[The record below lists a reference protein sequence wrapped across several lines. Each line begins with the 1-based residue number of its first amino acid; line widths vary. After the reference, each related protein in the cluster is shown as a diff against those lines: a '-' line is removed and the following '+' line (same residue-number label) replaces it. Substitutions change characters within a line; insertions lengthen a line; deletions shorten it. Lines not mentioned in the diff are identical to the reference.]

1 MKKDVKN
8 RWKYRLGKLMS
19 VMLAAT
25 TLGGSIDAKALA
37 GGSVDAGVL
46 AEHAAGE
53 TASSELS
60 SSSTGIPKRDSI
72 STGILSDSDISKLSD
87 LQTKTHETSEAESN
101 KALEAT
107 SEAESDKAEVTSEAE
122 SDKAAEPS
130 KSTETETET
139 ESSETPE
146 VTGTP
151 ETSQTPEINA
161 GTILEILNS
170 DALSALDPVVV
181 VQNTS
186 DNNDALLM
194 RILQLQ
200 SVSARVRTAD
210 GEETTIRLSV
220 DWNVGRLD
228 LPQIDVSVAGEYEEL
243 GTIVFPDGYACADH
257 ILRTLRLPVHVV
269 LPDSPVVLTKID
281 AWTAE
286 GEAYAIAT
294 GSDLSAFIS
303 TNLPGLWSCYDASH
317 TLYQADICWNADS
330 VNTTTP
336 GLYWLTGTLAAPAHT
351 AFSETLAVPVLR
363 VPVSV
368 QDPKHPDI
376 NFIFPARGKLCIP
389 IAGLPGDPAQIR
401 IRLCTRDGIW
411 QDITDS
417 GDCQISSDAIYLSNF
432 LFTPQETY
440 KLQVTYEGGK
450 TGILTFL
457 FDETLEHFQYSGG
470 DRDGGDSGTGKEDD
484 RIQPA
489 PELPETE
496 QTEPQLPETEQTESE
511 LPETFQTETNLTE
524 TKTPESSTQPSEP
537 FRPSAAEQTEANLKS
552 NQSSGQTEA
561 NSKSNQNSDR
571 TEHFTSDYDRISGT
585 RLLLT
590 LDTAGCAQFSKH
602 GISISVPEAAL
613 HALSIACEDFFRIT
627 ILQASDDTFSFFFEK
642 NETVIPTLPGVQIM
656 LPWSGDDKYGL
667 LLLDEQ
673 RCIIS
678 YGSCDPNSHIASFVT
693 DQTGTFQIVPD
704 DGTVSTLVRLID
716 DCRSSFLQQ
725 VSRYFFWLLSI

>member
-1 MKKDVKN
+1 MKKDIKN
-8 RWKYRLGKLMS
+8 RWKYRLGKLMC

-25 TLGGSIDAKALA
+25 TLGGSIDAKTLA
-37 GGSVDAGVL
+37 DF
-46 AEHAAGE
+46 
-53 TASSELS
+53 
-60 SSSTGIPKRDSI
+60 
-72 STGILSDSDISKLSD
+72 
-87 LQTKTHETSEAESN
+87 QTETHETSEAESN
-101 KALEAT
+101 KAAEAT
-107 SEAESDKAEVTSEAE
+107 SEAESDKAAEATSE
-122 SDKAAEPS
+122 SV
-130 KSTETETET
+130 KSAETETET
-139 ESSETPE
+139 ESSETSE
-146 VTGTP
+146 VTGTS
-151 ETSQTPEINA
+151 EASQTPEIKT
-161 GTILEILNS
+161 GTILEILDS
-170 DALSALDPVVV
+170 DALSALDPVII

-186 DNNDALLM
+186 ENNDALLM

-210 GEETTIRLSV
+210 GEETIIRLSV

-269 LPDSPVVLTKID
+269 LPDSPVVLTKVD

-317 TLYQADICWNADS
+317 TLYQANICWNTDS

-351 AFSETLAVPVLR
+351 VFSETLAVPVLR
-363 VPVSV
+363 VPISV

-389 IAGLPGDPAQIR
+389 IAGLPGNPAQIR
-401 IRLCTRDGIW
+401 IRLCTHDGIW

-417 GDCQISSDAIYLSNF
+417 GACQVSSDAIYLSNF

-470 DRDGGDSGTGKEDD
+470 DRDGGDSDTGKEDD

-496 QTEPQLPETEQTESE
+496 QTEPKLPETEQTEPKVPDTS
-511 LPETFQTETNLTE
+511 QTETNLTE
-524 TKTPESSTQPSEP
+524 TKTPGSSSRP
-537 FRPSAAEQTEANLKS
+537 FNPSAAEQTEANFKS
-552 NQSSGQTEA
+552 SQD
-561 NSKSNQNSDR
+561 SDR
-571 TEHFTSDYDRISGT
+571 TEYFTSDYDRISGT

-590 LDTAGCAQFSKH
+590 LETSGCAQFSKH
-602 GISISVPEAAL
+602 GISISIPEATL

-642 NETVIPTLPGVQIM
+642 NETVIPALPGVQIM

-667 LLLDEQ
+667 LLLDEK

>member
-8 RWKYRLGKLMS
+8 RWKYWLGKMMC
-19 VMLAAT
+19 VILAAFL
-25 TLGGSIDAKALA
+25 LGGSVNAGALA
-37 GGSVDAGVL
+37 DGSVDAE
-46 AEHAAGE
+46 A
-53 TASSELS
+53 
-60 SSSTGIPKRDSI
+60 
-72 STGILSDSDISKLSD
+72 
-87 LQTKTHETSEAESN
+87 TSEAESN
-101 KALEAT
+101 KAAEAT
-107 SEAESDKAEVTSEAE
+107 SEAESD
-122 SDKAAEPS
+122 

-146 VTGTP
+146 VTGTS
-151 ETSQTPEINA
+151 EASQTPEIKA
-161 GTILEILNS
+161 GTILEILDS
-170 DALSALDPVVV
+170 DALSALDPVVI

-186 DNNDALLM
+186 ENNDALLM

-243 GTIVFPDGYACADH
+243 GTIVFPDGYTCADH

-269 LPDSPVVLTKID
+269 LPDSPVVLTKVD

-286 GEAYAIAT
+286 GEAYAITT

-303 TNLPGLWSCYDASH
+303 TNLPGLWSCYDASD
-317 TLYQADICWNADS
+317 TLYQADICWNTDS

-351 AFSETLAVPVLR
+351 AFAETLAVPVLR

-376 NFIFPARGKLCIP
+376 NCIFPARGKLCLP

-401 IRLCTRDGIW
+401 IRLCTHDGIW

-417 GDCQISSDAIYLSNF
+417 GDCQISSDAIYLSNS

-489 PELPETE
+489 PELPETK
-496 QTEPQLPETEQTESE
+496 QTEPEQ
-511 LPETFQTETNLTE
+511 PDTFQTETTLTE
-524 TKTPESSTQPSEP
+524 TKAPESSSEP
-537 FRPSAAEQTEANLKS
+537 FRPSAAEQTEATPKS
-552 NQSSGQTEA
+552 NQTSGQTEA
-561 NSKSNQNSDR
+561 TPKSNQASGQ
-571 TEHFTSDYDRISGT
+571 TEHFTSDYDWISGT

-590 LDTAGCAQFSKH
+590 LETSGCAQFSKH

-673 RCIIS
+673 RCILS

-725 VSRYFFWLLSI
+725 LSRHFFWLLSI

>member
-8 RWKYRLGKLMS
+8 RWKYWLGKMMC
-19 VMLAAT
+19 VILAAFL
-25 TLGGSIDAKALA
+25 LGESVNAGALA
-37 GGSVDAGVL
+37 DGSVDAE
-46 AEHAAGE
+46 A
-53 TASSELS
+53 
-60 SSSTGIPKRDSI
+60 
-72 STGILSDSDISKLSD
+72 
-87 LQTKTHETSEAESN
+87 TSEAESN
-101 KALEAT
+101 KAAEAT
-107 SEAESDKAEVTSEAE
+107 SEAESDKTAE
-122 SDKAAEPS
+122 SG
-130 KSTETETET
+130 KSAETESET

-146 VTGTP
+146 VTGTS
-151 ETSQTPEINA
+151 EASQTPEIKA
-161 GTILEILNS
+161 GTILEILDS
-170 DALSALDPVVV
+170 DALSALDPVVI

-186 DNNDALLM
+186 ENNDALLM

-243 GTIVFPDGYACADH
+243 GTIVFPDGYTCADH
-257 ILRTLRLPVHVV
+257 VLRTLRLPVHVV
-269 LPDSPVVLTKID
+269 LPDSPVVLTKVD

-286 GEAYAIAT
+286 GEAYAITT

-317 TLYQADICWNADS
+317 TLYQADICWNTDS

-351 AFSETLAVPVLR
+351 AFAETLAVPVLR

-376 NFIFPARGKLCIP
+376 NCIFPARGKLCLP

-401 IRLCTRDGIW
+401 IRLCTHDGIW

-417 GDCQISSDAIYLSNF
+417 GDCQISSDAIYLSNS

-489 PELPETE
+489 PELPETK
-496 QTEPQLPETEQTESE
+496 QTEPEQ
-511 LPETFQTETNLTE
+511 PDTFQTETTLTE
-524 TKTPESSTQPSEP
+524 TKTPESSSEP
-537 FRPSAAEQTEANLKS
+537 FRPSTAWQTEANPNV
-552 NQSSGQTEA
+552 NQTSGQTEA
-561 NSKSNQNSDR
+561 NPKSNHASGQTEANTKINQTSGQ
-571 TEHFTSDYDRISGT
+571 TEHFTSDYDWISGT

-590 LDTAGCAQFSKH
+590 LETSGCAQFSKH

-656 LPWSGDDKYGL
+656 LPWSGDNKYGL

>member
-1 MKKDVKN
+1 MKKEIKN
-8 RWKYRLGKLMS
+8 RWKYRLGKLMG

-25 TLGGSIDAKALA
+25 TLGGSIGAKTLA
-37 GGSVDAGVL
+37 DFQT
-46 AEHAAGE
+46 E
-53 TASSELS
+53 TYETSEFKNE
-60 SSSTGIPKRDSI
+60 I
-72 STGILSDSDISKLSD
+72 
-87 LQTKTHETSEAESN
+87 TSEAESD
-101 KALEAT
+101 KAVEATSEAESDKDVEAT
-107 SEAESDKAEVTSEAE
+107 SEAESDKAAE
-122 SDKAAEPS
+122 SV
-130 KSTETETET
+130 KSAETETET
-139 ESSETPE
+139 ESSETSE
-146 VTGTP
+146 VTGTS
-151 ETSQTPEINA
+151 EASQTPEIKT
-161 GTILEILNS
+161 GTILEILDS
-170 DALSALDPVVV
+170 DALSALDPVVI

-186 DNNDALLM
+186 ENNDALLT

-200 SVSARVRTAD
+200 SVSARVLAAD

-228 LPQIDVSVAGEYEEL
+228 LPQIDVSVVGEYEEL
-243 GTIVFPDGYACADH
+243 GTIVFPDGYTCADH

-269 LPDSPVVLTKID
+269 RPDSPVVLTKVD

-303 TNLPGLWSCYDASH
+303 TNLPGLWSCYDASN
-317 TLYQADICWNADS
+317 TLYQADICWNTDS

-351 AFSETLAVPVLR
+351 VFSETLAVPVLR
-363 VPVSV
+363 VPISV

-376 NFIFPARGKLCIP
+376 NCIFPARGKLCIP
-389 IAGLPGDPAQIR
+389 ITGLPGNPAQIR
-401 IRLCTRDGIW
+401 IRLCTHDDIW

-417 GDCQISSDAIYLSNF
+417 GHCQISSDAIYLSNF

-450 TGILTFL
+450 TGILTFR

-496 QTEPQLPETEQTESE
+496 QTEPELPETEQTKPE
-511 LPETFQTETNLTE
+511 LPDTSQTETNLTE

-537 FRPSAAEQTEANLKS
+537 FDPSAAEQTEANFKS
-552 NQSSGQTEA
+552 S
-561 NSKSNQNSDR
+561 QNSDR

-590 LDTAGCAQFSKH
+590 LETSGCAQFSKH

-627 ILQASDDTFSFFFEK
+627 ILQASADTFSFFFEK
-642 NETVIPTLPGVQIM
+642 NETVIPALPGVQIM

-667 LLLDEQ
+667 LLLDEK

>member
-1 MKKDVKN
+1 MKKEIKN
-8 RWKYRLGKLMS
+8 RWKYRLGKLMG

-25 TLGGSIDAKALA
+25 TLGGSIGAKTLA
-37 GGSVDAGVL
+37 DFQT
-46 AEHAAGE
+46 E
-53 TASSELS
+53 TY
-60 SSSTGIPKRDSI
+60 
-72 STGILSDSDISKLSD
+72 
-87 LQTKTHETSEAESN
+87 ETSEFKNEI
-101 KALEAT
+101 
-107 SEAESDKAEVTSEAE
+107 TSEAE
-122 SDKAAEPS
+122 SDKAAES
-130 KSTETETET
+130 VKSAETETET
-139 ESSETPE
+139 ESSETSE
-146 VTGTP
+146 VTGTS
-151 ETSQTPEINA
+151 EASQTPEIKT
-161 GTILEILNS
+161 GTILEILDS
-170 DALSALDPVVV
+170 DALSALDPVVI

-186 DNNDALLM
+186 ENNDALLT

-200 SVSARVRTAD
+200 SVSARVLAAD

-228 LPQIDVSVAGEYEEL
+228 LPQIDVSVVGEYEEL
-243 GTIVFPDGYACADH
+243 GTIVFPDGYTCADH

-269 LPDSPVVLTKID
+269 RPDSPVVLTKVD

-294 GSDLSAFIS
+294 GSDLPAFIS
-303 TNLPGLWSCYDASH
+303 TNLPGLWSCYDASN
-317 TLYQADICWNADS
+317 TLYQADICWNTDS

-351 AFSETLAVPVLR
+351 VFSETLAVPVLR
-363 VPVSV
+363 VPISV

-376 NFIFPARGKLCIP
+376 NCIFPARGKLCIP
-389 IAGLPGDPAQIR
+389 ITGLPGNPAQIR
-401 IRLCTRDGIW
+401 IRLCTHDDIW

-417 GDCQISSDAIYLSNF
+417 GHCQISSDAIYLSNF

-450 TGILTFL
+450 TGILTFR

-496 QTEPQLPETEQTESE
+496 QTEPELSETEQTKPE
-511 LPETFQTETNLTE
+511 LPDTSQTETNLTE

-537 FRPSAAEQTEANLKS
+537 FDPSAAEQTEANFKS
-552 NQSSGQTEA
+552 S
-561 NSKSNQNSDR
+561 QNSDR

-590 LDTAGCAQFSKH
+590 LETSSCAQFSKH
-602 GISISVPEAAL
+602 GISISIPKAAL
-613 HALSIACEDFFRIT
+613 HAISIACEDFFRIT
-627 ILQASDDTFSFFFEK
+627 ILQASADTFSFFFEK

-667 LLLDEQ
+667 LLLDEK

-725 VSRYFFWLLSI
+725 VSRYFFWLLMSRIA

>member
-1 MKKDVKN
+1 MKKDIKN
-8 RWKYRLGKLMS
+8 RWKYRLGKLMC

-25 TLGGSIDAKALA
+25 TLGGSIDAKTLA
-37 GGSVDAGVL
+37 DF
-46 AEHAAGE
+46 
-53 TASSELS
+53 
-60 SSSTGIPKRDSI
+60 
-72 STGILSDSDISKLSD
+72 
-87 LQTKTHETSEAESN
+87 QTETHETSEAESDKVAEATSEAESN
-101 KALEAT
+101 KAAEAT
-107 SEAESDKAEVTSEAE
+107 SEAESDKAAEATSE
-122 SDKAAEPS
+122 SV
-130 KSTETETET
+130 KSAETETET
-139 ESSETPE
+139 ESSETSE
-146 VTGTP
+146 VTGTS
-151 ETSQTPEINA
+151 EASQTPEIKT
-161 GTILEILNS
+161 GTILEILDS
-170 DALSALDPVVV
+170 DALSALDPVII

-186 DNNDALLM
+186 ENNDALLM

-210 GEETTIRLSV
+210 GEETIIRLSV

-269 LPDSPVVLTKID
+269 LPDSPVVLTKVD

-317 TLYQADICWNADS
+317 TLYQANICWNTDS

-351 AFSETLAVPVLR
+351 VFSETLAVPVLR
-363 VPVSV
+363 VPISV

-389 IAGLPGDPAQIR
+389 IAGLPGNPAQIR
-401 IRLCTRDGIW
+401 IRLCTHDGIW

-417 GDCQISSDAIYLSNF
+417 GACQVSSDAIYLSNF

-470 DRDGGDSGTGKEDD
+470 DRDGGDSDTGKEDD

-496 QTEPQLPETEQTESE
+496 QTEPKLPETEQTEPKVPDTS
-511 LPETFQTETNLTE
+511 QTETNLTE
-524 TKTPESSTQPSEP
+524 TKTPGSSSRP
-537 FRPSAAEQTEANLKS
+537 FNPSAAEQTEANFKS
-552 NQSSGQTEA
+552 SQD
-561 NSKSNQNSDR
+561 SDR
-571 TEHFTSDYDRISGT
+571 TEYFTSDYDRISGT

-590 LDTAGCAQFSKH
+590 LETSGCAQFSKH
-602 GISISVPEAAL
+602 GIIISIPEATL

-642 NETVIPTLPGVQIM
+642 NETVIPALPGVQIM

-667 LLLDEQ
+667 LLLDEK

>member
-1 MKKDVKN
+1 MKKEIKN
-8 RWKYRLGKLMS
+8 RWKYRLGKLMG

-25 TLGGSIDAKALA
+25 TLGGSIDAKTLA
-37 GGSVDAGVL
+37 DFQT
-46 AEHAAGE
+46 E
-53 TASSELS
+53 TYETSEFKNE
-60 SSSTGIPKRDSI
+60 I
-72 STGILSDSDISKLSD
+72 
-87 LQTKTHETSEAESN
+87 TSEAESD
-101 KALEAT
+101 KAVEATSEAESDKDVEAT
-107 SEAESDKAEVTSEAE
+107 SEAESDKAAE
-122 SDKAAEPS
+122 SV
-130 KSTETETET
+130 KSAETETET
-139 ESSETPE
+139 ESSETSE
-146 VTGTP
+146 VTGTS
-151 ETSQTPEINA
+151 EASQTPEIKT
-161 GTILEILNS
+161 GTILEILDS
-170 DALSALDPVVV
+170 DALSALDPVVI

-186 DNNDALLM
+186 ENNDALLT

-200 SVSARVRTAD
+200 SVSARVLAAD

-228 LPQIDVSVAGEYEEL
+228 LPQIDVSVVGEYEEL
-243 GTIVFPDGYACADH
+243 GTIVFPDGYTCADH

-269 LPDSPVVLTKID
+269 RPDSPVVLTKVD
-281 AWTAE
+281 TWTAE

-303 TNLPGLWSCYDASH
+303 TNLPGLWSCYDASN
-317 TLYQADICWNADS
+317 TLYQADICWNTDS

-351 AFSETLAVPVLR
+351 VFSETLAVPVLR
-363 VPVSV
+363 VPISV

-376 NFIFPARGKLCIP
+376 NCIFPARGKLCIP
-389 IAGLPGDPAQIR
+389 ITGLPGNPAQIR
-401 IRLCTRDGIW
+401 IRLCTHDDIW

-417 GDCQISSDAIYLSNF
+417 GHCQISSDAIYLSNF

-450 TGILTFL
+450 TGILTFR

-470 DRDGGDSGTGKEDD
+470 DRDGGNSGTGKEDD

-496 QTEPQLPETEQTESE
+496 QTEPELPETEQTKPE
-511 LPETFQTETNLTE
+511 LPDTSQTETNLTE

-537 FRPSAAEQTEANLKS
+537 FDPSAAEQTEANFKS
-552 NQSSGQTEA
+552 S
-561 NSKSNQNSDR
+561 QNSDR

-590 LDTAGCAQFSKH
+590 LETSGCAQFSKH

-627 ILQASDDTFSFFFEK
+627 ILQASADTFSFFFEK
-642 NETVIPTLPGVQIM
+642 NETVIPALPGVQIM

-667 LLLDEQ
+667 LLLDEK

>member
-8 RWKYRLGKLMS
+8 RWKYRLGKMMC
-19 VMLAAT
+19 VILAAFL
-25 TLGGSIDAKALA
+25 LGGSVNAGALA
-37 GGSVDAGVL
+37 DGSVDAE
-46 AEHAAGE
+46 A
-53 TASSELS
+53 
-60 SSSTGIPKRDSI
+60 
-72 STGILSDSDISKLSD
+72 
-87 LQTKTHETSEAESN
+87 TSEAESN
-101 KALEAT
+101 KAAEAT
-107 SEAESDKAEVTSEAE
+107 SEAESDKTAE
-122 SDKAAEPS
+122 SG
-130 KSTETETET
+130 KSAETESET

-146 VTGTP
+146 VTGTS
-151 ETSQTPEINA
+151 EASQTPEIKA

-170 DALSALDPVVV
+170 DALSALDPVVI

-186 DNNDALLM
+186 ENNDALLM

-210 GEETTIRLSV
+210 SEETTIRLSV

-243 GTIVFPDGYACADH
+243 GTIVFPDGYTCADH
-257 ILRTLRLPVHVV
+257 VLRTLRLPVHVV
-269 LPDSPVVLTKID
+269 LPDSPVVLTKVD

-286 GEAYAIAT
+286 GEAYAITT

-303 TNLPGLWSCYDASH
+303 TNLPGLWSCYDASD
-317 TLYQADICWNADS
+317 TLYQADICWNTDS

-351 AFSETLAVPVLR
+351 AFAETLAVPVLR

-376 NFIFPARGKLCIP
+376 NCIFPARGKLCLP

-401 IRLCTRDGIW
+401 IRLCTHDGIW

-417 GDCQISSDAIYLSNF
+417 GDCQISSDAIYLSNS

-489 PELPETE
+489 PELPETK
-496 QTEPQLPETEQTESE
+496 QTEPEQ
-511 LPETFQTETNLTE
+511 PDTFQTETTLTE
-524 TKTPESSTQPSEP
+524 TKTPESSSEP
-537 FRPSAAEQTEANLKS
+537 FRPSTAWQTEANPNV
-552 NQSSGQTEA
+552 NQTSGQTEA
-561 NSKSNQNSDR
+561 NTKSNQASGQ
-571 TEHFTSDYDRISGT
+571 TEHFTSDYDWISGT

-590 LDTAGCAQFSKH
+590 LETSGCAQFSKH

>member
-1 MKKDVKN
+1 MKKDIKN
-8 RWKYRLGKLMS
+8 RWKYRLGKLMC

-25 TLGGSIDAKALA
+25 TLGGSIDAKTLA
-37 GGSVDAGVL
+37 DF
-46 AEHAAGE
+46 
-53 TASSELS
+53 
-60 SSSTGIPKRDSI
+60 
-72 STGILSDSDISKLSD
+72 
-87 LQTKTHETSEAESN
+87 QTETHETSEAESD
-101 KALEAT
+101 KVAEAT
-107 SEAESDKAEVTSEAE
+107 SEAESNKAAEATSEAE
-122 SDKAAEPS
+122 LDKAAEATS
-130 KSTETETET
+130 ESVKSAETETET
-139 ESSETPE
+139 ESSETSE
-146 VTGTP
+146 VTGTSKA
-151 ETSQTPEINA
+151 SQTPEIKT
-161 GTILEILNS
+161 GTILEILDS
-170 DALSALDPVVV
+170 DALSALDPVII

-186 DNNDALLM
+186 ENNDALLM

-210 GEETTIRLSV
+210 GEETIIRLSV

-269 LPDSPVVLTKID
+269 LPDSPVVLTKVD

-317 TLYQADICWNADS
+317 TLYQANICWNTDS

-351 AFSETLAVPVLR
+351 VFSETLAVPVLR
-363 VPVSV
+363 VPISV

-389 IAGLPGDPAQIR
+389 IAGLPGNPAQIR
-401 IRLCTRDGIW
+401 IRLCTHDGIW

-417 GDCQISSDAIYLSNF
+417 GACQVSSDAIYLSNF

-470 DRDGGDSGTGKEDD
+470 DRDGGDSDTGKEDD

-496 QTEPQLPETEQTESE
+496 QTEPKLPETEQTEPKVPDTS
-511 LPETFQTETNLTE
+511 QAETNLTE
-524 TKTPESSTQPSEP
+524 TKTPGSSSRP
-537 FRPSAAEQTEANLKS
+537 FNPSAAEQTEANFKS
-552 NQSSGQTEA
+552 S
-561 NSKSNQNSDR
+561 QNSDR
-571 TEHFTSDYDRISGT
+571 TEYFTSDYDRISGT

-590 LDTAGCAQFSKH
+590 LETSGCAQFSKH
-602 GISISVPEAAL
+602 GISISIPEATL

-642 NETVIPTLPGVQIM
+642 NETVIPALPGVQIM

-667 LLLDEQ
+667 LLLDEK

>member
-1 MKKDVKN
+1 MKKDIKN
-8 RWKYRLGKLMS
+8 RWKYRLGKLMG

-25 TLGGSIDAKALA
+25 TLGGSIDAKTLA
-37 GGSVDAGVL
+37 DF
-46 AEHAAGE
+46 
-53 TASSELS
+53 
-60 SSSTGIPKRDSI
+60 
-72 STGILSDSDISKLSD
+72 
-87 LQTKTHETSEAESN
+87 QTETHEASESKNEI
-101 KALEAT
+101 T
-107 SEAESDKAEVTSEAE
+107 SEAESDKAVEAASETESDKAEAASEAE
-122 SDKAAEPS
+122 SDKAAES
-130 KSTETETET
+130 VKSAETATETK
-139 ESSETPE
+139 SSEASE
-146 VTGTP
+146 VTGTS
-151 ETSQTPEINA
+151 EASQTPEIKT
-161 GTILEILNS
+161 GTILEILDS
-170 DALSALDPVVV
+170 DALSALDPVVI

-186 DNNDALLM
+186 ENNDALLT

-200 SVSARVRTAD
+200 SVSARVLAAD

-228 LPQIDVSVAGEYEEL
+228 LPQIDVSVVGEYEEL
-243 GTIVFPDGYACADH
+243 GTIVFPDGYTCADH

-269 LPDSPVVLTKID
+269 LPDNPVVLTKVD

-303 TNLPGLWSCYDASH
+303 TNLPGLWSCYDASN
-317 TLYQADICWNADS
+317 TLYQADICWNTDS

-351 AFSETLAVPVLR
+351 VFSETLAVPVLR
-363 VPVSV
+363 VPISV

-376 NFIFPARGKLCIP
+376 NCIFPARGKLCIP
-389 IAGLPGDPAQIR
+389 ITGLPGNPAQIR
-401 IRLCTRDGIW
+401 IRLCTHDDIW

-417 GDCQISSDAIYLSNF
+417 GHCQISSDAIYLSNF

-450 TGILTFL
+450 TGILTFR

-496 QTEPQLPETEQTESE
+496 QTEPELPETEQTKPE
-511 LPETFQTETNLTE
+511 LPDTSQTETNLTE

-537 FRPSAAEQTEANLKS
+537 FDPSAAEQTEANFKS
-552 NQSSGQTEA
+552 S
-561 NSKSNQNSDR
+561 QNSDR

-590 LDTAGCAQFSKH
+590 LETSGCAQFSKH

-627 ILQASDDTFSFFFEK
+627 ILQASADTFSFFFEK
-642 NETVIPTLPGVQIM
+642 NETVIPALPGVQIM

-667 LLLDEQ
+667 LLLDEK

-716 DCRSSFLQQ
+716 DCRSSFLQ
-725 VSRYFFWLLSI
+725 

>member
-1 MKKDVKN
+1 MKKEIKN
-8 RWKYRLGKLMS
+8 RWKYRLGKLMG

-25 TLGGSIDAKALA
+25 TLGGSIGAKTLA
-37 GGSVDAGVL
+37 DFQT
-46 AEHAAGE
+46 E
-53 TASSELS
+53 TY
-60 SSSTGIPKRDSI
+60 
-72 STGILSDSDISKLSD
+72 
-87 LQTKTHETSEAESN
+87 ETSEFKNEI
-101 KALEAT
+101 
-107 SEAESDKAEVTSEAE
+107 TSEAE
-122 SDKAAEPS
+122 SDKAAES
-130 KSTETETET
+130 VKSAETETET
-139 ESSETPE
+139 ESSETSE
-146 VTGTP
+146 VTGTS
-151 ETSQTPEINA
+151 EASQTPEIKT
-161 GTILEILNS
+161 GTILEILDS
-170 DALSALDPVVV
+170 DALSALDPVVI

-186 DNNDALLM
+186 ENNDALLT

-200 SVSARVRTAD
+200 SVSARVLAAD

-228 LPQIDVSVAGEYEEL
+228 LPQIDVSVVGEYEEL
-243 GTIVFPDGYACADH
+243 GTIVFPDGYTCADH

-269 LPDSPVVLTKID
+269 RPDSPVVLTKVD

-294 GSDLSAFIS
+294 GSDLPAFIS
-303 TNLPGLWSCYDASH
+303 TNLPGLWSCYDASN
-317 TLYQADICWNADS
+317 TLYQADICWNTDS

-351 AFSETLAVPVLR
+351 VFSETLAVPVLR
-363 VPVSV
+363 VPISV

-376 NFIFPARGKLCIP
+376 NCIFPARGKLCIP
-389 IAGLPGDPAQIR
+389 ITGLPGNPAQIR
-401 IRLCTRDGIW
+401 IRLCTHDDIW

-417 GDCQISSDAIYLSNF
+417 GHCQISSDAIYLSNF

-450 TGILTFL
+450 TGILTFR

-470 DRDGGDSGTGKEDD
+470 DRDGGDSGTGKADD

-496 QTEPQLPETEQTESE
+496 QTEPELSETEQTKPE
-511 LPETFQTETNLTE
+511 LPDTSQTETNLTE

-537 FRPSAAEQTEANLKS
+537 FDPSAAEQTEANFKS
-552 NQSSGQTEA
+552 S
-561 NSKSNQNSDR
+561 QNSDR

-590 LDTAGCAQFSKH
+590 LETSGCAQFSKH
-602 GISISVPEAAL
+602 GISISIPKAAL
-613 HALSIACEDFFRIT
+613 HAISIACEDFFRIT
-627 ILQASDDTFSFFFEK
+627 ILQASADTFSFFFEK

-656 LPWSGDDKYGL
+656 LPWSGDAKYGL
-667 LLLDEQ
+667 LLLDEK

-725 VSRYFFWLLSI
+725 VSRYFFWLLMSRVA

>member
-1 MKKDVKN
+1 MKKDIKN
-8 RWKYRLGKLMS
+8 RWKYRLGKLMC

-25 TLGGSIDAKALA
+25 TLGGSIDAKTLA
-37 GGSVDAGVL
+37 DF
-46 AEHAAGE
+46 
-53 TASSELS
+53 
-60 SSSTGIPKRDSI
+60 
-72 STGILSDSDISKLSD
+72 
-87 LQTKTHETSEAESN
+87 QTETHETSEAELD
-101 KALEAT
+101 KAAEAT
-107 SEAESDKAEVTSEAE
+107 SESV
-122 SDKAAEPS
+122 
-130 KSTETETET
+130 KSAETETET
-139 ESSETPE
+139 ESSETSE
-146 VTGTP
+146 VTGTS
-151 ETSQTPEINA
+151 EASQTPEIKT
-161 GTILEILNS
+161 GTILEILDS
-170 DALSALDPVVV
+170 DALSALDPVII

-186 DNNDALLM
+186 ENNDALLM

-210 GEETTIRLSV
+210 GEETIIRLSV
-220 DWNVGRLD
+220 DWNDGRLD

-269 LPDSPVVLTKID
+269 LPDSPVVLTKVD

-317 TLYQADICWNADS
+317 TLYQANICWNTDS

-351 AFSETLAVPVLR
+351 VFSETLAVPVLR
-363 VPVSV
+363 VPISV

-389 IAGLPGDPAQIR
+389 IAGLPGNPAQIR
-401 IRLCTRDGIW
+401 IRLCTHDGIW

-417 GDCQISSDAIYLSNF
+417 GACQVSSDAIYLSNF

-470 DRDGGDSGTGKEDD
+470 DRDGGDSDTGKEDD

-496 QTEPQLPETEQTESE
+496 QTEPKLPETEQTEPKVPDTS
-511 LPETFQTETNLTE
+511 QTETNLTE
-524 TKTPESSTQPSEP
+524 TKTPGSSSRP
-537 FRPSAAEQTEANLKS
+537 FNPSAAEQTEANFKS
-552 NQSSGQTEA
+552 SQD
-561 NSKSNQNSDR
+561 SDR
-571 TEHFTSDYDRISGT
+571 TEYFTSDYDRISGT

-590 LDTAGCAQFSKH
+590 LETSGCAQFSKH
-602 GISISVPEAAL
+602 GISISIPEATL

-642 NETVIPTLPGVQIM
+642 NETVIPALPGVQIM

-667 LLLDEQ
+667 LLLDEK

>member
-19 VMLAAT
+19 VILAAFL
-25 TLGGSIDAKALA
+25 LGGSVNAGALA
-37 GGSVDAGVL
+37 DGSVDAE
-46 AEHAAGE
+46 A
-53 TASSELS
+53 
-60 SSSTGIPKRDSI
+60 
-72 STGILSDSDISKLSD
+72 
-87 LQTKTHETSEAESN
+87 TSEAESN
-101 KALEAT
+101 KAAEAT
-107 SEAESDKAEVTSEAE
+107 SEAESDKTAE
-122 SDKAAEPS
+122 SG
-130 KSTETETET
+130 KSAETESET

-146 VTGTP
+146 VTGTS
-151 ETSQTPEINA
+151 EASQTPEIKA
-161 GTILEILNS
+161 GTILEILDS
-170 DALSALDPVVV
+170 DALSALDPVVI

-186 DNNDALLM
+186 ENNDALLM

-243 GTIVFPDGYACADH
+243 GTIVFPDGYTCADH
-257 ILRTLRLPVHVV
+257 VLRTLRLPVHVV
-269 LPDSPVVLTKID
+269 LPDSPVVLTKVD

-303 TNLPGLWSCYDASH
+303 TNLPKLWNCYDASD
-317 TLYQADICWNADS
+317 TLYQADICWNTDS

-351 AFSETLAVPVLR
+351 AFAETLAVPVLR

-368 QDPKHPDI
+368 QDPNNPDI
-376 NFIFPARGKLCIP
+376 NCIFPARGKLCIP

-401 IRLCTRDGIW
+401 IRLCTHDGIW

-417 GDCQISSDAIYLSNF
+417 GDCQISSDAIYLSNS

-489 PELPETE
+489 PELPETK
-496 QTEPQLPETEQTESE
+496 QTEPEQ
-511 LPETFQTETNLTE
+511 PDTFQTETTLTE
-524 TKTPESSTQPSEP
+524 TKTPESSSEP
-537 FRPSAAEQTEANLKS
+537 FRPSTAWQTEANPNV
-552 NQSSGQTEA
+552 NQTSGQTEA
-561 NSKSNQNSDR
+561 NTKSNQASGQ
-571 TEHFTSDYDRISGT
+571 TEHFTSDYDWISGT

-590 LDTAGCAQFSKH
+590 LETSGCAQFSKH

-627 ILQASDDTFSFFFEK
+627 ILQASDDTFSFFFKK

>member
-1 MKKDVKN
+1 MKKDIKN
-8 RWKYRLGKLMS
+8 RWKYRLGKLMG

-25 TLGGSIDAKALA
+25 TLGGSIDAKTLA
-37 GGSVDAGVL
+37 DF
-46 AEHAAGE
+46 
-53 TASSELS
+53 
-60 SSSTGIPKRDSI
+60 
-72 STGILSDSDISKLSD
+72 
-87 LQTKTHETSEAESN
+87 QTETHEASESKNEI
-101 KALEAT
+101 T
-107 SEAESDKAEVTSEAE
+107 SEAESDKAVEAASETESDKAEAASEAE
-122 SDKAAEPS
+122 SDKAAES
-130 KSTETETET
+130 VKSAETETET
-139 ESSETPE
+139 ESSEASE
-146 VTGTP
+146 VTGTS
-151 ETSQTPEINA
+151 EASQTPEIKT
-161 GTILEILNS
+161 GTILEILDS
-170 DALSALDPVVV
+170 DALSALDPVVI

-186 DNNDALLM
+186 ENNDALLT

-200 SVSARVRTAD
+200 SVSARVLAAD
-210 GEETTIRLSV
+210 GEETTIQLSV

-228 LPQIDVSVAGEYEEL
+228 LPQIDVSVVGEYEEL
-243 GTIVFPDGYACADH
+243 GTIVFPDGYTCADH

-269 LPDSPVVLTKID
+269 RPDSPVVLTKVD

-303 TNLPGLWSCYDASH
+303 TNLPGLWSCYDASN
-317 TLYQADICWNADS
+317 TLYQADICWNTDS

-351 AFSETLAVPVLR
+351 VFSETLAVPVLR
-363 VPVSV
+363 VPISV

-376 NFIFPARGKLCIP
+376 NCIFPARGKLCIP
-389 IAGLPGDPAQIR
+389 ITGLPGNPAQIR
-401 IRLCTRDGIW
+401 IRLCTHDDIW

-417 GDCQISSDAIYLSNF
+417 GHCQISSDAIYLSNF

-450 TGILTFL
+450 TGILTFR

-496 QTEPQLPETEQTESE
+496 QTEPELPETEQTKPE
-511 LPETFQTETNLTE
+511 LPDTSQTETNLTE

-537 FRPSAAEQTEANLKS
+537 FDPSAAEQTEANFKS
-552 NQSSGQTEA
+552 S
-561 NSKSNQNSDR
+561 QNSDR

-590 LDTAGCAQFSKH
+590 LETSGCAQFSKH
-602 GISISVPEAAL
+602 GISISIPKAAL

-627 ILQASDDTFSFFFEK
+627 ILQASDNTFSFFFEK
-642 NETVIPTLPGVQIM
+642 NETVIPALPGVQIM

-667 LLLDEQ
+667 LLLDEK

>member
-1 MKKDVKN
+1 MKKDIKN
-8 RWKYRLGKLMS
+8 RWKYRLGKLMC

-25 TLGGSIDAKALA
+25 TLGGSIDAKTLA
-37 GGSVDAGVL
+37 DF
-46 AEHAAGE
+46 
-53 TASSELS
+53 
-60 SSSTGIPKRDSI
+60 
-72 STGILSDSDISKLSD
+72 
-87 LQTKTHETSEAESN
+87 QTETHETSEAESDKVAEATSEAESN
-101 KALEAT
+101 KAAEAT
-107 SEAESDKAEVTSEAE
+107 SEAESDKAAEATSE
-122 SDKAAEPS
+122 SV
-130 KSTETETET
+130 KSAETETET
-139 ESSETPE
+139 ESSETSE
-146 VTGTP
+146 VTGTS
-151 ETSQTPEINA
+151 EASQTPEIKT
-161 GTILEILNS
+161 GTILEILDS
-170 DALSALDPVVV
+170 DALSALDPVII

-186 DNNDALLM
+186 ENNDALLM

-210 GEETTIRLSV
+210 GEETIIRLSV

-269 LPDSPVVLTKID
+269 LPDSPVVLTKVD

-317 TLYQADICWNADS
+317 TLYQANICWNTDS

-351 AFSETLAVPVLR
+351 VFSETLAVPVLR
-363 VPVSV
+363 VPISV

-389 IAGLPGDPAQIR
+389 IAGLPGNPAQIR
-401 IRLCTRDGIW
+401 IRLCTHDGIW

-417 GDCQISSDAIYLSNF
+417 GACQVSSDAIYLSNF

-470 DRDGGDSGTGKEDD
+470 DRDGGDSDTGKEDD

-496 QTEPQLPETEQTESE
+496 QTEPKLPETEQTEPKVPDTS
-511 LPETFQTETNLTE
+511 QTETNLTE
-524 TKTPESSTQPSEP
+524 TKTPGSSSRP
-537 FRPSAAEQTEANLKS
+537 FNPPAAEQTEANFKS
-552 NQSSGQTEA
+552 SQD
-561 NSKSNQNSDR
+561 SDR
-571 TEHFTSDYDRISGT
+571 TEYFTSDYDRISGT

-590 LDTAGCAQFSKH
+590 LETSGCAQFSKH
-602 GISISVPEAAL
+602 GISISIPEATL

-642 NETVIPTLPGVQIM
+642 NETVIPALPGVQIM

-667 LLLDEQ
+667 LLLDEK

-716 DCRSSFLQQ
+716 DCHSSFLQQ

>member
-1 MKKDVKN
+1 MKKDIKN
-8 RWKYRLGKLMS
+8 RWKYRLGKLMG

-25 TLGGSIDAKALA
+25 TLGGSIDAKTLA
-37 GGSVDAGVL
+37 DFQT
-46 AEHAAGE
+46 E
-53 TASSELS
+53 TYE
-60 SSSTGIPKRDSI
+60 
-72 STGILSDSDISKLSD
+72 
-87 LQTKTHETSEAESN
+87 
-101 KALEAT
+101 
-107 SEAESDKAEVTSEAE
+107 TSEAE
-122 SDKAAEPS
+122 SDKAAES
-130 KSTETETET
+130 FKSAETETET
-139 ESSETPE
+139 ESSETSE
-146 VTGTP
+146 VTGTS
-151 ETSQTPEINA
+151 EASQTPEIKT
-161 GTILEILNS
+161 GTILEILDS
-170 DALSALDPVVV
+170 DALSALDPVVI

-186 DNNDALLM
+186 ENNDALLT

-200 SVSARVRTAD
+200 SVSARVLAAD

-228 LPQIDVSVAGEYEEL
+228 LPQIDVSVVGEYEEL
-243 GTIVFPDGYACADH
+243 GTIIFPDGYTCADH

-269 LPDSPVVLTKID
+269 RPDSPVVLTKVD

-303 TNLPGLWSCYDASH
+303 TNLPGLWSCYDASN
-317 TLYQADICWNADS
+317 TLYQADICWNTDS

-351 AFSETLAVPVLR
+351 VFSETLAVPVLR
-363 VPVSV
+363 VPISV

-376 NFIFPARGKLCIP
+376 NCIFPARGKLCIP
-389 IAGLPGDPAQIR
+389 ITGLPGNPAQIR
-401 IRLCTRDGIW
+401 IRLCTHDDIW

-417 GDCQISSDAIYLSNF
+417 GHCQISSDAIYLSNF

-450 TGILTFL
+450 TGILTFR

-496 QTEPQLPETEQTESE
+496 QTEPELPETEQTKPE
-511 LPETFQTETNLTE
+511 LPDTSQTETNLTE

-537 FRPSAAEQTEANLKS
+537 FDPSAAEQTEANFKS
-552 NQSSGQTEA
+552 S
-561 NSKSNQNSDR
+561 QNSDR

-590 LDTAGCAQFSKH
+590 LETSGCAQFSKH
-602 GISISVPEAAL
+602 GISISIPKAAL

-642 NETVIPTLPGVQIM
+642 NETVIPALPGVQIM

-667 LLLDEQ
+667 LLLDEK

-678 YGSCDPNSHIASFVT
+678 FGSCDPNSHIASFVT

>member
-8 RWKYRLGKLMS
+8 RWKYWLGKMMC
-19 VMLAAT
+19 VILAAFL
-25 TLGGSIDAKALA
+25 LGESVNAGALA
-37 GGSVDAGVL
+37 DGSVDAE
-46 AEHAAGE
+46 A
-53 TASSELS
+53 
-60 SSSTGIPKRDSI
+60 
-72 STGILSDSDISKLSD
+72 
-87 LQTKTHETSEAESN
+87 TSEAESN
-101 KALEAT
+101 KAAEAT
-107 SEAESDKAEVTSEAE
+107 SEAESDKS
-122 SDKAAEPS
+122 
-130 KSTETETET
+130 TET

-146 VTGTP
+146 VTGTS
-151 ETSQTPEINA
+151 EASQTPEIKA
-161 GTILEILNS
+161 GTILEILDS
-170 DALSALDPVVV
+170 DALSALDPVVI

-186 DNNDALLM
+186 ENNDALLM

-243 GTIVFPDGYACADH
+243 GTIVFPDGYTCADH

-269 LPDSPVVLTKID
+269 LPDSPVVLTKVD

-286 GEAYAIAT
+286 GEAYAITT

-303 TNLPGLWSCYDASH
+303 TNLPKLWNCYDASD
-317 TLYQADICWNADS
+317 TLYQADICWNTDS

-336 GLYWLTGTLAAPAHT
+336 SLYWLTGTLAAPAHT
-351 AFSETLAVPVLR
+351 AFAETLAVPVLR

-376 NFIFPARGKLCIP
+376 NCIFPARGKLCLP

-401 IRLCTRDGIW
+401 IRLCTHDGIW

-417 GDCQISSDAIYLSNF
+417 GDCQISSDAIYLSNS

-489 PELPETE
+489 PELPETK
-496 QTEPQLPETEQTESE
+496 QTEPEQ
-511 LPETFQTETNLTE
+511 PDTFQTETTLTE
-524 TKTPESSTQPSEP
+524 TKTPESSSEP
-537 FRPSAAEQTEANLKS
+537 FRPSTAWQTEANPNV
-552 NQSSGQTEA
+552 NQTSGQTEA
-561 NSKSNQNSDR
+561 NTKSNQASGQ
-571 TEHFTSDYDRISGT
+571 TEHFTSDYDWISGT

-590 LDTAGCAQFSKH
+590 LETSGCAQFSKH

-627 ILQASDDTFSFFFEK
+627 ILQASDDTFSFFFKK

-673 RCIIS
+673 RCILS

-725 VSRYFFWLLSI
+725 LSRHFFWLLSI

>member
-1 MKKDVKN
+1 MKKDIKN
-8 RWKYRLGKLMS
+8 RWKYRLGKLMC

-25 TLGGSIDAKALA
+25 TLGGSIDAKTLA
-37 GGSVDAGVL
+37 DF
-46 AEHAAGE
+46 
-53 TASSELS
+53 
-60 SSSTGIPKRDSI
+60 
-72 STGILSDSDISKLSD
+72 
-87 LQTKTHETSEAESN
+87 QTETHETSEAESDKVAEATSEAESN
-101 KALEAT
+101 KAAEAT
-107 SEAESDKAEVTSEAE
+107 SEAESDKAAEATSE
-122 SDKAAEPS
+122 SV
-130 KSTETETET
+130 KSAETETET
-139 ESSETPE
+139 ESSETSE
-146 VTGTP
+146 VTGTS
-151 ETSQTPEINA
+151 EASQTPEIKT
-161 GTILEILNS
+161 GTILEILDS
-170 DALSALDPVVV
+170 DALSALDPVII

-186 DNNDALLM
+186 ENNDALLM

-210 GEETTIRLSV
+210 GEEPIIRLSV

-269 LPDSPVVLTKID
+269 LPDSPVVLTKVD

-317 TLYQADICWNADS
+317 TLYQANICWNTDS

-351 AFSETLAVPVLR
+351 VFSETLAVPVLR
-363 VPVSV
+363 VPISV

-389 IAGLPGDPAQIR
+389 IAGLPGNPAQIR
-401 IRLCTRDGIW
+401 IRLCTHDGIW

-417 GDCQISSDAIYLSNF
+417 GACQVSSDAIYLSNF

-470 DRDGGDSGTGKEDD
+470 DRDGGDSDTGKEDD

-496 QTEPQLPETEQTESE
+496 QTEPKLPETEQTEPKVPDTS
-511 LPETFQTETNLTE
+511 QTETNLTE
-524 TKTPESSTQPSEP
+524 TKTPGSSSRP
-537 FRPSAAEQTEANLKS
+537 FNPSAAEQTEANFKS
-552 NQSSGQTEA
+552 SQD
-561 NSKSNQNSDR
+561 SDR
-571 TEHFTSDYDRISGT
+571 TEYFTSDYDRISGT

-590 LDTAGCAQFSKH
+590 LETSGCAQFSKH
-602 GISISVPEAAL
+602 GISISIPEATL

-642 NETVIPTLPGVQIM
+642 NETVIPALPGVQIM

-667 LLLDEQ
+667 LLLDEK

>member
-1 MKKDVKN
+1 MKKDIKN
-8 RWKYRLGKLMS
+8 RWKYRLGKLMG

-25 TLGGSIDAKALA
+25 TLGGSIDAKTLA
-37 GGSVDAGVL
+37 DFQT
-46 AEHAAGE
+46 E
-53 TASSELS
+53 TYETSEFKNE
-60 SSSTGIPKRDSI
+60 I
-72 STGILSDSDISKLSD
+72 
-87 LQTKTHETSEAESN
+87 TSEAESD
-101 KALEAT
+101 KDVEAT
-107 SEAESDKAEVTSEAE
+107 SEAESDKAAE
-122 SDKAAEPS
+122 SV
-130 KSTETETET
+130 KSAETETET
-139 ESSETPE
+139 ESSETSE
-146 VTGTP
+146 VTGTS
-151 ETSQTPEINA
+151 EASQTPEIKT
-161 GTILEILNS
+161 GTILEILDS
-170 DALSALDPVVV
+170 DALSALDPVVI

-186 DNNDALLM
+186 ENNDALLT

-200 SVSARVRTAD
+200 SVSARVLAAD

-228 LPQIDVSVAGEYEEL
+228 LPQIDVSVVGEYEEL
-243 GTIVFPDGYACADH
+243 GTIVFPDGYTCADH

-269 LPDSPVVLTKID
+269 RPDSPVVLTKVD

-303 TNLPGLWSCYDASH
+303 TNLPGLWSCYDASN
-317 TLYQADICWNADS
+317 TLYQADICWNTDS

-351 AFSETLAVPVLR
+351 VFSETLAVPVLR
-363 VPVSV
+363 VPISV

-376 NFIFPARGKLCIP
+376 NCIFPARGKLCIP
-389 IAGLPGDPAQIR
+389 IAGLPGNPAQIR
-401 IRLCTRDGIW
+401 IRLCTHDDTW

-417 GDCQISSDAIYLSNF
+417 GHCQISSDAIYLSNF

-450 TGILTFL
+450 TGILTFR

-496 QTEPQLPETEQTESE
+496 QTEPELPETEQTKPE
-511 LPETFQTETNLTE
+511 LPDTSQTETNLTE

-537 FRPSAAEQTEANLKS
+537 FDPSAAEQTEANFKS
-552 NQSSGQTEA
+552 S
-561 NSKSNQNSDR
+561 QNSDR

-590 LDTAGCAQFSKH
+590 LETSGCAQFSKH

-642 NETVIPTLPGVQIM
+642 NETVIPALPGVQIM

-667 LLLDEQ
+667 LLLDEK

-725 VSRYFFWLLSI
+725 VSRYFFWLLMSRIA

>member
-1 MKKDVKN
+1 MKKEIKN
-8 RWKYRLGKLMS
+8 RWKYRLGKLMG

-25 TLGGSIDAKALA
+25 TLGGSIDAKTLA
-37 GGSVDAGVL
+37 DFQT
-46 AEHAAGE
+46 E
-53 TASSELS
+53 TYETSEFKNE
-60 SSSTGIPKRDSI
+60 I
-72 STGILSDSDISKLSD
+72 
-87 LQTKTHETSEAESN
+87 TSEAESD
-101 KALEAT
+101 KAVEATSEAESDKDVEAT
-107 SEAESDKAEVTSEAE
+107 SEAESDKAAE
-122 SDKAAEPS
+122 SV
-130 KSTETETET
+130 KSAETETET
-139 ESSETPE
+139 ESSETSE
-146 VTGTP
+146 VTGTS
-151 ETSQTPEINA
+151 EASQTPEIKT
-161 GTILEILNS
+161 GTILEILDS
-170 DALSALDPVVV
+170 DALSALDPVVI

-186 DNNDALLM
+186 ENNDALLT

-200 SVSARVRTAD
+200 SVSARVLAAD

-228 LPQIDVSVAGEYEEL
+228 LPQIDVSVVGEYEEL
-243 GTIVFPDGYACADH
+243 GTIVFPDGYTCADH

-269 LPDSPVVLTKID
+269 RPDSPVVLTKVD

-303 TNLPGLWSCYDASH
+303 TNLPGLWSCYDASN
-317 TLYQADICWNADS
+317 TLYQADICWNTDS

-351 AFSETLAVPVLR
+351 VFSETLAVPVLR
-363 VPVSV
+363 VPISV

-376 NFIFPARGKLCIP
+376 NCIFPARGKLCIP
-389 IAGLPGDPAQIR
+389 ITGLPGNPAQIR
-401 IRLCTRDGIW
+401 IRLCTHDDIW

-417 GDCQISSDAIYLSNF
+417 GHCQISSDAIYLSNF

-450 TGILTFL
+450 TGILTFR

-496 QTEPQLPETEQTESE
+496 QTEPELPETEQTKPE
-511 LPETFQTETNLTE
+511 LPDTSQTETNLTE

-537 FRPSAAEQTEANLKS
+537 FDPSAAEQTEANFKS
-552 NQSSGQTEA
+552 S
-561 NSKSNQNSDR
+561 QNSDR

-590 LDTAGCAQFSKH
+590 LETSGCAQFSKH

-627 ILQASDDTFSFFFEK
+627 ILQASADTFSFFFEK
-642 NETVIPTLPGVQIM
+642 NETVIPALPGVQIM

-667 LLLDEQ
+667 LLLDEK

>member
-8 RWKYRLGKLMS
+8 RWKYWLRKMMC
-19 VMLAAT
+19 VILAAFL
-25 TLGGSIDAKALA
+25 LGGSVNAGALA
-37 GGSVDAGVL
+37 DGSVDAE
-46 AEHAAGE
+46 A
-53 TASSELS
+53 
-60 SSSTGIPKRDSI
+60 
-72 STGILSDSDISKLSD
+72 
-87 LQTKTHETSEAESN
+87 TSEAESN
-101 KALEAT
+101 KAAEAT
-107 SEAESDKAEVTSEAE
+107 SEAESDKS
-122 SDKAAEPS
+122 
-130 KSTETETET
+130 TET

-146 VTGTP
+146 VTGTS
-151 ETSQTPEINA
+151 EASQTPEIKA
-161 GTILEILNS
+161 GTILEILDS
-170 DALSALDPVVV
+170 DALSALDPVVI

-186 DNNDALLM
+186 ENNDALLM

-243 GTIVFPDGYACADH
+243 GTIVFPDGYTCADH
-257 ILRTLRLPVHVV
+257 VLRTLRLPVHVV
-269 LPDSPVVLTKID
+269 LPDSPVVLTKVD

-303 TNLPGLWSCYDASH
+303 TNLPGLWSCYDASD
-317 TLYQADICWNADS
+317 TLYQADICWNTDS

-351 AFSETLAVPVLR
+351 AFAETLAVPVLR

-368 QDPKHPDI
+368 QDPNNPDI
-376 NFIFPARGKLCIP
+376 NCIFPARGKLCLP

-401 IRLCTRDGIW
+401 IRLCTHDGIW

-417 GDCQISSDAIYLSNF
+417 GDCQISSDAIYLSNS

-489 PELPETE
+489 PELPETK
-496 QTEPQLPETEQTESE
+496 QTEPEQ
-511 LPETFQTETNLTE
+511 PDTFQTETTLTE
-524 TKTPESSTQPSEP
+524 TKTPESSSEP
-537 FRPSAAEQTEANLKS
+537 FRPSAAEQTEANSKS
-552 NQSSGQTEA
+552 NQTSGQTEA
-561 NSKSNQNSDR
+561 NTKSNQASGQ
-571 TEHFTSDYDRISGT
+571 TEHFTSDYDWISGT

-590 LDTAGCAQFSKH
+590 LETSSCAQFSKH

>member
-1 MKKDVKN
+1 MKKEIKN
-8 RWKYRLGKLMS
+8 RWKYRLGKLMG

-25 TLGGSIDAKALA
+25 TLGGSIDAKTLA
-37 GGSVDAGVL
+37 DFQT
-46 AEHAAGE
+46 E
-53 TASSELS
+53 TYETSEFKNE
-60 SSSTGIPKRDSI
+60 I
-72 STGILSDSDISKLSD
+72 
-87 LQTKTHETSEAESN
+87 TSEAESD
-101 KALEAT
+101 KDVEAT
-107 SEAESDKAEVTSEAE
+107 SEAESDKAAE
-122 SDKAAEPS
+122 SV
-130 KSTETETET
+130 KSAETETET
-139 ESSETPE
+139 ESSETSE
-146 VTGTP
+146 VTGTS
-151 ETSQTPEINA
+151 EASQTPEIKT
-161 GTILEILNS
+161 GTILEILDS
-170 DALSALDPVVV
+170 DALSALDPVVI

-186 DNNDALLM
+186 ENNDALLM

-210 GEETTIRLSV
+210 GEETIIRLSV

-228 LPQIDVSVAGEYEEL
+228 LPQIDVSVVGEYEEL
-243 GTIVFPDGYACADH
+243 GTIVFPDGYTCADH

-269 LPDSPVVLTKID
+269 RPDSPVVLTKVD

-303 TNLPGLWSCYDASH
+303 TNLPGLWSCYDASN
-317 TLYQADICWNADS
+317 TLYQADICWNTDS

-351 AFSETLAVPVLR
+351 VFSETLAVPVLR
-363 VPVSV
+363 VPISV

-376 NFIFPARGKLCIP
+376 NCIFPARGKLCIP
-389 IAGLPGDPAQIR
+389 ITGLPGNPAQIR
-401 IRLCTRDGIW
+401 IRLCTHDDIW

-417 GDCQISSDAIYLSNF
+417 GHCQISSDAIYLSNF

-450 TGILTFL
+450 TGILTFR

-496 QTEPQLPETEQTESE
+496 QTEPELPETEQTKPE
-511 LPETFQTETNLTE
+511 LPDTSQTETNLTE

-537 FRPSAAEQTEANLKS
+537 FDPSAAEQTEANFKS
-552 NQSSGQTEA
+552 S
-561 NSKSNQNSDR
+561 QNSDR

-590 LDTAGCAQFSKH
+590 LETSGCAQFSKH
-602 GISISVPEAAL
+602 GISISIPKAAL

-642 NETVIPTLPGVQIM
+642 NETVIPALPGVQIM

-667 LLLDEQ
+667 LLLDEK

>member
-8 RWKYRLGKLMS
+8 RWKYWLGKMMC
-19 VMLAAT
+19 VILAAFL
-25 TLGGSIDAKALA
+25 LGESVNAGALA
-37 GGSVDAGVL
+37 DGSVDAE
-46 AEHAAGE
+46 A
-53 TASSELS
+53 
-60 SSSTGIPKRDSI
+60 
-72 STGILSDSDISKLSD
+72 
-87 LQTKTHETSEAESN
+87 TSEAESN
-101 KALEAT
+101 KAAEAT
-107 SEAESDKAEVTSEAE
+107 SEAEA
-122 SDKAAEPS
+122 DKAAEPS

-139 ESSETPE
+139 ESSETPK
-146 VTGTP
+146 VTGTS
-151 ETSQTPEINA
+151 EASQTPEIKA
-161 GTILEILNS
+161 GTILEILDS
-170 DALSALDPVVV
+170 DALSALDPVVI

-186 DNNDALLM
+186 ENNDALLM

-243 GTIVFPDGYACADH
+243 GTIVFPDGYTCADH
-257 ILRTLRLPVHVV
+257 VLRTLRLPVHVV
-269 LPDSPVVLTKID
+269 LPDSPVVLTKVD

-317 TLYQADICWNADS
+317 TLYQADICWNTDS

-351 AFSETLAVPVLR
+351 AFAETLAVPVLR

-368 QDPKHPDI
+368 QDPNNPDI
-376 NFIFPARGKLCIP
+376 NCIFPARGKLCLP

-401 IRLCTRDGIW
+401 IRLCTHDGIW

-417 GDCQISSDAIYLSNF
+417 GDCQISSDAIYLSNS

-489 PELPETE
+489 PELPETK
-496 QTEPQLPETEQTESE
+496 QTEPEQ
-511 LPETFQTETNLTE
+511 PDTFQTETTLTE
-524 TKTPESSTQPSEP
+524 TKTPEPSSEP
-537 FRPSAAEQTEANLKS
+537 FRPSAAEQTEATPKS
-552 NQSSGQTEA
+552 NQTSGQTEA
-561 NSKSNQNSDR
+561 TPKSNQASGQ
-571 TEHFTSDYDRISGT
+571 TEHFTSDYDWISGT

-590 LDTAGCAQFSKH
+590 LETSGCAQFSKH

-627 ILQASDDTFSFFFEK
+627 ILQASDDTFSFFFKK

>member
-1 MKKDVKN
+1 MKKDIKN
-8 RWKYRLGKLMS
+8 RWKYRLGKLMG

-25 TLGGSIDAKALA
+25 TLGGSIGAKTLA
-37 GGSVDAGVL
+37 DFQT
-46 AEHAAGE
+46 E
-53 TASSELS
+53 TYETSEFKNE
-60 SSSTGIPKRDSI
+60 I
-72 STGILSDSDISKLSD
+72 
-87 LQTKTHETSEAESN
+87 TSEAESD
-101 KALEAT
+101 KDVEAT
-107 SEAESDKAEVTSEAE
+107 SEAESDKAAE
-122 SDKAAEPS
+122 SV
-130 KSTETETET
+130 KSAETETET
-139 ESSETPE
+139 ESSETSE
-146 VTGTP
+146 VTGTS
-151 ETSQTPEINA
+151 EASQTPEIKT
-161 GTILEILNS
+161 GTILEILDS
-170 DALSALDPVVV
+170 DALSALDPVVI

-186 DNNDALLM
+186 ENNDALLT

-200 SVSARVRTAD
+200 SVSARVLAAD

-228 LPQIDVSVAGEYEEL
+228 LPQIDVSVVGEYEEL
-243 GTIVFPDGYACADH
+243 GTIVFPDGYTCADH

-269 LPDSPVVLTKID
+269 RPDSPVVLTKVD

-294 GSDLSAFIS
+294 GSDLPAFIS
-303 TNLPGLWSCYDASH
+303 TNLPGLWSCYDASN
-317 TLYQADICWNADS
+317 TLYQADICWNTDS

-351 AFSETLAVPVLR
+351 VFSETLAVPVLR
-363 VPVSV
+363 VPISV

-376 NFIFPARGKLCIP
+376 NCIFPARGKLCIP
-389 IAGLPGDPAQIR
+389 ITGLPGNPAQIR
-401 IRLCTRDGIW
+401 IRLCTHDDIW

-417 GDCQISSDAIYLSNF
+417 GHCQISSDAIYLSNF

-450 TGILTFL
+450 TGILTFR

-496 QTEPQLPETEQTESE
+496 QTKPE
-511 LPETFQTETNLTE
+511 LPDTSQTETNLTE

-537 FRPSAAEQTEANLKS
+537 FDPSAAEQTEANFKS
-552 NQSSGQTEA
+552 S
-561 NSKSNQNSDR
+561 QNSDR

-590 LDTAGCAQFSKH
+590 LETSSCAQFSKH
-602 GISISVPEAAL
+602 GISISIPKAAL
-613 HALSIACEDFFRIT
+613 HAISIACEDFFRIT
-627 ILQASDDTFSFFFEK
+627 ILQASADTFSFFFEK

-656 LPWSGDDKYGL
+656 LPWSGDAKYGL
-667 LLLDEQ
+667 LLLDAQ

>member
-8 RWKYRLGKLMS
+8 RWKYRLGKMMC
-19 VMLAAT
+19 VILAAFL
-25 TLGGSIDAKALA
+25 LGESVNAGALA
-37 GGSVDAGVL
+37 DGSVDA
-46 AEHAAGE
+46 
-53 TASSELS
+53 
-60 SSSTGIPKRDSI
+60 
-72 STGILSDSDISKLSD
+72 
-87 LQTKTHETSEAESN
+87 
-101 KALEAT
+101 EAT
-107 SEAESDKAEVTSEAE
+107 SEAESDKTAE
-122 SDKAAEPS
+122 SG
-130 KSTETETET
+130 KSAETESET

-146 VTGTP
+146 VTGTS
-151 ETSQTPEINA
+151 EASQTPEIKA
-161 GTILEILNS
+161 GTILEILDS
-170 DALSALDPVVV
+170 DALSALDPVVI

-186 DNNDALLM
+186 ENNDALLM

-228 LPQIDVSVAGEYEEL
+228 LPQIDVSAAGEYEEL
-243 GTIVFPDGYACADH
+243 GTIVFPDGYTCADH
-257 ILRTLRLPVHVV
+257 VLRTLRLPVHVV
-269 LPDSPVVLTKID
+269 LPDSPVVLTKVD

-294 GSDLSAFIS
+294 GSDLSAFTS
-303 TNLPGLWSCYDASH
+303 TNLPGLWSCYDASD
-317 TLYQADICWNADS
+317 TLYQADICWDTDS

-351 AFSETLAVPVLR
+351 AFAETLAVPVLR

-368 QDPKHPDI
+368 QDPNNPDI
-376 NFIFPARGKLCIP
+376 NCIFPARSKLCLP

-401 IRLCTRDGIW
+401 IRLCTHDGIW

-417 GDCQISSDAIYLSNF
+417 GDCQISSDAIYLSNS

-489 PELPETE
+489 PELPETK
-496 QTEPQLPETEQTESE
+496 QTEPEQ
-511 LPETFQTETNLTE
+511 PDTFQTETTLTE
-524 TKTPESSTQPSEP
+524 TKAPESSSEP
-537 FRPSAAEQTEANLKS
+537 FRPSAAEQTEANSKS
-552 NQSSGQTEA
+552 NQTSGQTEA
-561 NSKSNQNSDR
+561 NTKSNQASGQ
-571 TEHFTSDYDRISGT
+571 TEHFTSDYDWISGT

-590 LDTAGCAQFSKH
+590 LETSGCAQFSKH

-627 ILQASDDTFSFFFEK
+627 ILQASDDTFSFFFKK

-673 RCIIS
+673 RCILS

-725 VSRYFFWLLSI
+725 LSRHFFWLLSI

>member
-1 MKKDVKN
+1 MKKDIKN
-8 RWKYRLGKLMS
+8 RWKYRLGKLMG

-25 TLGGSIDAKALA
+25 TLGGSIDAKTLA
-37 GGSVDAGVL
+37 DFQT
-46 AEHAAGE
+46 E
-53 TASSELS
+53 TYETSEFKNE
-60 SSSTGIPKRDSI
+60 I
-72 STGILSDSDISKLSD
+72 
-87 LQTKTHETSEAESN
+87 TSEAESD
-101 KALEAT
+101 KDVEAT
-107 SEAESDKAEVTSEAE
+107 SEAESDKAAE
-122 SDKAAEPS
+122 SV
-130 KSTETETET
+130 KSAETETET
-139 ESSETPE
+139 ESSETSE
-146 VTGTP
+146 VTGTS
-151 ETSQTPEINA
+151 EASQTPEIKT
-161 GTILEILNS
+161 GTILEILDS
-170 DALSALDPVVV
+170 DALSALDPVVI

-186 DNNDALLM
+186 ENNDALLT

-200 SVSARVRTAD
+200 SVSARVLAAD

-228 LPQIDVSVAGEYEEL
+228 LPQIDVSVVGEYEEL
-243 GTIVFPDGYACADH
+243 GTIVFPDGYTCADH

-269 LPDSPVVLTKID
+269 RPDSPVVLTKVD

-303 TNLPGLWSCYDASH
+303 TNLPGLWSCYDASN
-317 TLYQADICWNADS
+317 TLYQADICWNTDS

-351 AFSETLAVPVLR
+351 VFSETLAVPVLR
-363 VPVSV
+363 VPISV

-376 NFIFPARGKLCIP
+376 NCIFPARGKLCIP
-389 IAGLPGDPAQIR
+389 ITGLPGNPAQIR
-401 IRLCTRDGIW
+401 IRLCTHDDTW

-417 GDCQISSDAIYLSNF
+417 GHCQISSDAIYLSNF

-450 TGILTFL
+450 TGILTFR
-457 FDETLEHFQYSGG
+457 FDQTLEHFQYSGG

-496 QTEPQLPETEQTESE
+496 QTEPELPETEQTKPE
-511 LPETFQTETNLTE
+511 LPDTSQTETNLTE

-537 FRPSAAEQTEANLKS
+537 FDPSAAEQTEANFKS
-552 NQSSGQTEA
+552 S
-561 NSKSNQNSDR
+561 QNSDR

-590 LDTAGCAQFSKH
+590 LETSGCAQFSKH

-642 NETVIPTLPGVQIM
+642 NETVIPALPGVQIM

-667 LLLDEQ
+667 LLLDEK

>member
-8 RWKYRLGKLMS
+8 RWKYWLGKMMC
-19 VMLAAT
+19 VILAAFL
-25 TLGGSIDAKALA
+25 LGESVNAGALA
-37 GGSVDAGVL
+37 DGSVDA
-46 AEHAAGE
+46 
-53 TASSELS
+53 
-60 SSSTGIPKRDSI
+60 
-72 STGILSDSDISKLSD
+72 
-87 LQTKTHETSEAESN
+87 
-101 KALEAT
+101 EAT
-107 SEAESDKAEVTSEAE
+107 SEAESDKTAE
-122 SDKAAEPS
+122 SG
-130 KSTETETET
+130 KSAETESET

-146 VTGTP
+146 VTGTS
-151 ETSQTPEINA
+151 EASQTPEIKA
-161 GTILEILNS
+161 GTILEILDS
-170 DALSALDPVVV
+170 DALSALDPVVI

-186 DNNDALLM
+186 ENNDALLM

-243 GTIVFPDGYACADH
+243 GTIVFPDGYTCADH
-257 ILRTLRLPVHVV
+257 VLRTLRLPVHVV
-269 LPDSPVVLTKID
+269 LPDSPVVLTKVD

-286 GEAYAIAT
+286 GEAYAITT

-303 TNLPGLWSCYDASH
+303 TNLPKLWNCYDASD
-317 TLYQADICWNADS
+317 TLYQADICWNTDS

-351 AFSETLAVPVLR
+351 AFAETLAVPVLR

-368 QDPKHPDI
+368 QDPNNPDI
-376 NFIFPARGKLCIP
+376 NCIFPARGKLCLP
-389 IAGLPGDPAQIR
+389 LAGLPGDPAQIR
-401 IRLCTRDGIW
+401 IRLCTHDGIW

-417 GDCQISSDAIYLSNF
+417 GDCQISSDAIYLSNS

-489 PELPETE
+489 PELPETK
-496 QTEPQLPETEQTESE
+496 QTEPEQ
-511 LPETFQTETNLTE
+511 PDTFQTETTLTE
-524 TKTPESSTQPSEP
+524 TKTPESSSEP
-537 FRPSAAEQTEANLKS
+537 FRPSAAEQTEAN
-552 NQSSGQTEA
+552 
-561 NSKSNQNSDR
+561 SKSNQASGQ
-571 TEHFTSDYDRISGT
+571 TEHFTSDYDWISGT

-590 LDTAGCAQFSKH
+590 LETSGCAQFSKH

-627 ILQASDDTFSFFFEK
+627 ILQASDDTFSFFFKK

-656 LPWSGDDKYGL
+656 LPWSGDNKYGL

>member
-1 MKKDVKN
+1 MKKEIKN
-8 RWKYRLGKLMS
+8 RWKYRLGKLMG

-25 TLGGSIDAKALA
+25 TLGGSIDAKTLA
-37 GGSVDAGVL
+37 DFQT
-46 AEHAAGE
+46 E
-53 TASSELS
+53 TYETSEFKNE
-60 SSSTGIPKRDSI
+60 I
-72 STGILSDSDISKLSD
+72 
-87 LQTKTHETSEAESN
+87 TSEAESD
-101 KALEAT
+101 KDVEAT
-107 SEAESDKAEVTSEAE
+107 SEAESDKAAE
-122 SDKAAEPS
+122 SV
-130 KSTETETET
+130 KSAETETET
-139 ESSETPE
+139 ESSETSE
-146 VTGTP
+146 VTGTS
-151 ETSQTPEINA
+151 EASQTPEIKT
-161 GTILEILNS
+161 GTILEILDS
-170 DALSALDPVVV
+170 DALSALDPVVI

-186 DNNDALLM
+186 ENNDALLT

-200 SVSARVRTAD
+200 SVSARVLAAD

-228 LPQIDVSVAGEYEEL
+228 LPQIDVSVVGEYEEL
-243 GTIVFPDGYACADH
+243 GTIVFPDGYTCADH

-269 LPDSPVVLTKID
+269 RPDSPVVLTKVD

-303 TNLPGLWSCYDASH
+303 TNLPGLWSCYDASN
-317 TLYQADICWNADS
+317 TLYQADICWNTDS

-351 AFSETLAVPVLR
+351 VFSETLAVPVLR
-363 VPVSV
+363 VPISV

-376 NFIFPARGKLCIP
+376 NCIFPARGKLCIP
-389 IAGLPGDPAQIR
+389 ITGLPGNPAQIR
-401 IRLCTRDGIW
+401 IRLCTHDDIW

-417 GDCQISSDAIYLSNF
+417 GHCQISSDAIYLSNF

-450 TGILTFL
+450 TGILTFR

-496 QTEPQLPETEQTESE
+496 QTEPELPETEQTKPE
-511 LPETFQTETNLTE
+511 LPDTSQTETNLTE

-537 FRPSAAEQTEANLKS
+537 FDPSAAEQTEANFKS
-552 NQSSGQTEA
+552 S
-561 NSKSNQNSDR
+561 QNSDR

-590 LDTAGCAQFSKH
+590 LETSGCAQFSKH

-627 ILQASDDTFSFFFEK
+627 ILQASADTFSFFFEK
-642 NETVIPTLPGVQIM
+642 NETVIPALPGVQIM

-667 LLLDEQ
+667 LLLDEK

>member
-1 MKKDVKN
+1 MKKEIKN
-8 RWKYRLGKLMS
+8 RWKYRLGKLMG

-25 TLGGSIDAKALA
+25 TLGGSIDAKTLA
-37 GGSVDAGVL
+37 DF
-46 AEHAAGE
+46 
-53 TASSELS
+53 
-60 SSSTGIPKRDSI
+60 
-72 STGILSDSDISKLSD
+72 
-87 LQTKTHETSEAESN
+87 QTETHETSEFKNEITSEAESD
-101 KALEAT
+101 KDVEAT
-107 SEAESDKAEVTSEAE
+107 SEAESDKAAE
-122 SDKAAEPS
+122 SV
-130 KSTETETET
+130 KSAETETET
-139 ESSETPE
+139 ESSETSE
-146 VTGTP
+146 VTGTS
-151 ETSQTPEINA
+151 EASQTPEIKT
-161 GTILEILNS
+161 GTILEILDS
-170 DALSALDPVVV
+170 DALSALDPVVI

-186 DNNDALLM
+186 ENNDALLT

-200 SVSARVRTAD
+200 SVSARVLAAD

-228 LPQIDVSVAGEYEEL
+228 LPQIDVSVVGEYEEL
-243 GTIVFPDGYACADH
+243 GTIVFPDGYTCADH

-269 LPDSPVVLTKID
+269 RPDSPVVLTKVD

-303 TNLPGLWSCYDASH
+303 TNLPGLWSCYDASN
-317 TLYQADICWNADS
+317 TLYQADICWNTDS

-351 AFSETLAVPVLR
+351 VFSETLAVPVLR
-363 VPVSV
+363 VPISV

-376 NFIFPARGKLCIP
+376 NCIFPARGKLCIP
-389 IAGLPGDPAQIR
+389 ITGLPGNPAQIR
-401 IRLCTRDGIW
+401 IRLCTHDDIW

-417 GDCQISSDAIYLSNF
+417 GHCQISSDAIYLSNF

-450 TGILTFL
+450 TGILTFR

-496 QTEPQLPETEQTESE
+496 QTEPELPETEQTKPE
-511 LPETFQTETNLTE
+511 LPDTSQTETNLTE

-537 FRPSAAEQTEANLKS
+537 FDPSAAEQTEANFKS
-552 NQSSGQTEA
+552 S
-561 NSKSNQNSDR
+561 QNSDR

-590 LDTAGCAQFSKH
+590 LETSGCAQFSKP
-602 GISISVPEAAL
+602 GISISIPKAAL

-642 NETVIPTLPGVQIM
+642 NETVIPALPGVQIM

-667 LLLDEQ
+667 LLLDEK

>member
-1 MKKDVKN
+1 MKKEIKN
-8 RWKYRLGKLMS
+8 RWKYRLGKLMG

-25 TLGGSIDAKALA
+25 TLGGSIDAKTLA
-37 GGSVDAGVL
+37 DFQT
-46 AEHAAGE
+46 E
-53 TASSELS
+53 TY
-60 SSSTGIPKRDSI
+60 
-72 STGILSDSDISKLSD
+72 
-87 LQTKTHETSEAESN
+87 ETSEFKNEI
-101 KALEAT
+101 
-107 SEAESDKAEVTSEAE
+107 TSEAE
-122 SDKAAEPS
+122 SDKAAES
-130 KSTETETET
+130 VKSAETETET
-139 ESSETPE
+139 ESSEASE
-146 VTGTP
+146 VTGTS
-151 ETSQTPEINA
+151 EASQTPEIKT
-161 GTILEILNS
+161 GTILEILDS
-170 DALSALDPVVV
+170 DALSALDPVVI

-186 DNNDALLM
+186 ENNDALLT

-200 SVSARVRTAD
+200 SVSARVLAAD

-228 LPQIDVSVAGEYEEL
+228 LPQIDVSVVGEYEEL
-243 GTIVFPDGYACADH
+243 GTIVFPDGYTCADH

-269 LPDSPVVLTKID
+269 RPDSPVVLTKVD

-303 TNLPGLWSCYDASH
+303 TNLPGLWSCYDASN
-317 TLYQADICWNADS
+317 TLYQADICWNTDS

-351 AFSETLAVPVLR
+351 VFSETLAVPVLR
-363 VPVSV
+363 VPISV

-376 NFIFPARGKLCIP
+376 NCIFPARGKLCIP
-389 IAGLPGDPAQIR
+389 ITGLPGNPAQIR
-401 IRLCTRDGIW
+401 IRLCTHDDIW

-417 GDCQISSDAIYLSNF
+417 GHCQISSDAIYLSNF

-450 TGILTFL
+450 TGILTFR

-496 QTEPQLPETEQTESE
+496 QTEPELPETEQTKPE
-511 LPETFQTETNLTE
+511 LPDTSQTETNLTE

-537 FRPSAAEQTEANLKS
+537 FDPSAAEQTEANFKS
-552 NQSSGQTEA
+552 S
-561 NSKSNQNSDR
+561 QNSDR

-590 LDTAGCAQFSKH
+590 LETSGCAQFSKH
-602 GISISVPEAAL
+602 GISISIPKAAL
-613 HALSIACEDFFRIT
+613 HAISIACEDFFRIT
-627 ILQASDDTFSFFFEK
+627 ILQASADTFSFFFEK

-656 LPWSGDDKYGL
+656 LPWSGDAKYGL
-667 LLLDEQ
+667 LLLDEK

>member
-1 MKKDVKN
+1 MKKEIKN
-8 RWKYRLGKLMS
+8 RWKYRLGKLMG

-25 TLGGSIDAKALA
+25 TLGGSIDAKTLA
-37 GGSVDAGVL
+37 DFQT
-46 AEHAAGE
+46 E
-53 TASSELS
+53 TYETSEFKNE
-60 SSSTGIPKRDSI
+60 I
-72 STGILSDSDISKLSD
+72 
-87 LQTKTHETSEAESN
+87 TSEAESD
-101 KALEAT
+101 KDVEAT
-107 SEAESDKAEVTSEAE
+107 SEAESDKAAE
-122 SDKAAEPS
+122 SV
-130 KSTETETET
+130 KSAETETET
-139 ESSETPE
+139 ESSETSE
-146 VTGTP
+146 VTGTS
-151 ETSQTPEINA
+151 EASQTPEIKT
-161 GTILEILNS
+161 GTILEILDS
-170 DALSALDPVVV
+170 DALSALDPVVI

-186 DNNDALLM
+186 ENNDALLT

-200 SVSARVRTAD
+200 SVSARVLAAD

-228 LPQIDVSVAGEYEEL
+228 LPQIDVSVVGEYEEL
-243 GTIVFPDGYACADH
+243 GTIVFPDGYTCADH

-269 LPDSPVVLTKID
+269 RPDSPVVLTKVD

-303 TNLPGLWSCYDASH
+303 TNLPGLWSCYDASN
-317 TLYQADICWNADS
+317 TLYQADICWNTDS

-351 AFSETLAVPVLR
+351 VFSETLAVPVLR
-363 VPVSV
+363 VPISV

-376 NFIFPARGKLCIP
+376 NCIFPARGKLCIP
-389 IAGLPGDPAQIR
+389 ITGLPGNPAQIR
-401 IRLCTRDGIW
+401 IRLCTHDDIW

-417 GDCQISSDAIYLSNF
+417 GHCQISSDAIYLSNF

-450 TGILTFL
+450 TGILTFR

-496 QTEPQLPETEQTESE
+496 QTEPELPETEQTKPE
-511 LPETFQTETNLTE
+511 LPDTSQTETNLTE
-524 TKTPESSTQPSEP
+524 TKTPESSSQPSEP
-537 FRPSAAEQTEANLKS
+537 FDPSAAEQTEANFKS
-552 NQSSGQTEA
+552 S
-561 NSKSNQNSDR
+561 QNSDR

-590 LDTAGCAQFSKH
+590 LETSGCAQFSKH
-602 GISISVPEAAL
+602 GISISIPKAAL
-613 HALSIACEDFFRIT
+613 HAISIACEDFFRIT
-627 ILQASDDTFSFFFEK
+627 ILQASADTFSFFFEK

-656 LPWSGDDKYGL
+656 LPWSGDAKYGL
-667 LLLDEQ
+667 LLLDEK

-725 VSRYFFWLLSI
+725 VSRYFFWLLMSRVA

>member
-1 MKKDVKN
+1 MKKEIKN
-8 RWKYRLGKLMS
+8 RWKYRLGKLMG

-25 TLGGSIDAKALA
+25 TLGGSIDAKTLA
-37 GGSVDAGVL
+37 DFQT
-46 AEHAAGE
+46 E
-53 TASSELS
+53 TYETSEFKNE
-60 SSSTGIPKRDSI
+60 I
-72 STGILSDSDISKLSD
+72 
-87 LQTKTHETSEAESN
+87 TSEAESD
-101 KALEAT
+101 KDVEAT
-107 SEAESDKAEVTSEAE
+107 SEAESDKAAE
-122 SDKAAEPS
+122 SV
-130 KSTETETET
+130 KSAETETET
-139 ESSETPE
+139 ESSETSE
-146 VTGTP
+146 VTGTS
-151 ETSQTPEINA
+151 EASQTPEIKT
-161 GTILEILNS
+161 GTILEILDS
-170 DALSALDPVVV
+170 DALSALDPVVI

-186 DNNDALLM
+186 ENNDALLT

-200 SVSARVRTAD
+200 SVSARVLAAD

-228 LPQIDVSVAGEYEEL
+228 LPQIDVSVVGEYEEL
-243 GTIVFPDGYACADH
+243 GTIVFPDGYTCADH

-269 LPDSPVVLTKID
+269 LPDSPVVLTKVD

-303 TNLPGLWSCYDASH
+303 TNLPGLWSCYDASN
-317 TLYQADICWNADS
+317 TLYQADICWNTDS

-351 AFSETLAVPVLR
+351 VFSETLAVPVLR
-363 VPVSV
+363 VPISV

-376 NFIFPARGKLCIP
+376 NCIFPARGKLCIP
-389 IAGLPGDPAQIR
+389 ITGLPGNPAQIR
-401 IRLCTRDGIW
+401 IRLCTHDDIW

-417 GDCQISSDAIYLSNF
+417 GHCQISSDAIYLSNF

-450 TGILTFL
+450 TGILTFR

-496 QTEPQLPETEQTESE
+496 QTEPELPETEQTKPE
-511 LPETFQTETNLTE
+511 LPDTSQTETNLTE

-537 FRPSAAEQTEANLKS
+537 FDPSAAEQTEANFKS
-552 NQSSGQTEA
+552 S
-561 NSKSNQNSDR
+561 QNSDR

-590 LDTAGCAQFSKH
+590 LETSGCAQFSKH
-602 GISISVPEAAL
+602 GISISIPKAAL

-642 NETVIPTLPGVQIM
+642 NETVIPALPGVQIM

-667 LLLDEQ
+667 LLLDEK

>member
-1 MKKDVKN
+1 MKKEIKN
-8 RWKYRLGKLMS
+8 RWKYRLGKLMG

-25 TLGGSIDAKALA
+25 TLGGSIDAKTLA
-37 GGSVDAGVL
+37 DFQT
-46 AEHAAGE
+46 E
-53 TASSELS
+53 TYETSEFKNE
-60 SSSTGIPKRDSI
+60 I
-72 STGILSDSDISKLSD
+72 
-87 LQTKTHETSEAESN
+87 TSEAESD
-101 KALEAT
+101 KDVEAT
-107 SEAESDKAEVTSEAE
+107 SEAESDKAAE
-122 SDKAAEPS
+122 SV
-130 KSTETETET
+130 KSAETETET
-139 ESSETPE
+139 ESSETSE
-146 VTGTP
+146 VTGTS
-151 ETSQTPEINA
+151 EASQTPEIKT
-161 GTILEILNS
+161 GTILEILDS
-170 DALSALDPVVV
+170 DALSALDPVVI

-186 DNNDALLM
+186 ENNDALLT

-200 SVSARVRTAD
+200 SVSARVLAAD

-228 LPQIDVSVAGEYEEL
+228 LPQIDVSVVGEYEEL
-243 GTIVFPDGYACADH
+243 GTIVFPDGYTCADH

-269 LPDSPVVLTKID
+269 RPDSPVVLTKVD

-303 TNLPGLWSCYDASH
+303 TNLPGLWSCYDASN
-317 TLYQADICWNADS
+317 TLYQADICWNTDS

-351 AFSETLAVPVLR
+351 VFSETLAVPVLR
-363 VPVSV
+363 VPISV

-376 NFIFPARGKLCIP
+376 NCIFPARDKLCIP
-389 IAGLPGDPAQIR
+389 ITGLPGNPAQIR
-401 IRLCTRDGIW
+401 IRLCTHDDIW

-417 GDCQISSDAIYLSNF
+417 GHCQISSDAIYLSNF

-450 TGILTFL
+450 TGILTFR

-496 QTEPQLPETEQTESE
+496 QTEPELPETEQTKPE
-511 LPETFQTETNLTE
+511 LPDTSQTETNLTE

-537 FRPSAAEQTEANLKS
+537 FDPSAAEQTEANFKS
-552 NQSSGQTEA
+552 S
-561 NSKSNQNSDR
+561 QNSDR

-590 LDTAGCAQFSKH
+590 LETSGCAQFSKH
-602 GISISVPEAAL
+602 GISISIPKAAL

-642 NETVIPTLPGVQIM
+642 NETVIPALPGVQIM
-656 LPWSGDDKYGL
+656 LPWSEDDKYGL
-667 LLLDEQ
+667 LLLDEK

>member
-1 MKKDVKN
+1 MKKEIKN
-8 RWKYRLGKLMS
+8 RWKYRLGKLMG

-25 TLGGSIDAKALA
+25 TLGGSIDAKTLA
-37 GGSVDAGVL
+37 DFQT
-46 AEHAAGE
+46 E
-53 TASSELS
+53 TYETSEFKNE
-60 SSSTGIPKRDSI
+60 I
-72 STGILSDSDISKLSD
+72 
-87 LQTKTHETSEAESN
+87 TSEAESD
-101 KALEAT
+101 KDVEAT
-107 SEAESDKAEVTSEAE
+107 SEAESDKAAE
-122 SDKAAEPS
+122 SV
-130 KSTETETET
+130 KSAETETET
-139 ESSETPE
+139 ESSEASE
-146 VTGTP
+146 VTGTS
-151 ETSQTPEINA
+151 EASQTPEIKT
-161 GTILEILNS
+161 GTILEILDS
-170 DALSALDPVVV
+170 DALSALDPVVI

-186 DNNDALLM
+186 ENNDALLT

-200 SVSARVRTAD
+200 SVSARVLAAD

-228 LPQIDVSVAGEYEEL
+228 LPQIDVSVVGEYEEL
-243 GTIVFPDGYACADH
+243 GTIVFPDGYTCADH

-269 LPDSPVVLTKID
+269 RPDSPVVLTKVD

-303 TNLPGLWSCYDASH
+303 TNLPGLWSCYDASN
-317 TLYQADICWNADS
+317 TLYQADICWNTDS

-351 AFSETLAVPVLR
+351 VFSETLAVPVLR
-363 VPVSV
+363 VPISV

-376 NFIFPARGKLCIP
+376 NCIFPARGKLCIP
-389 IAGLPGDPAQIR
+389 IAGLPGNPAQIR
-401 IRLCTRDGIW
+401 IRLCTHDDIW

-417 GDCQISSDAIYLSNF
+417 GHCQVSSDAIYLSNF

-450 TGILTFL
+450 TGILTFR

-489 PELPETE
+489 PELPETK
-496 QTEPQLPETEQTESE
+496 QTEPQLPETEQTKPE
-511 LPETFQTETNLTE
+511 LPDTSQTETNLTE

-537 FRPSAAEQTEANLKS
+537 FDPSAAEQTEANFKS
-552 NQSSGQTEA
+552 S
-561 NSKSNQNSDR
+561 QNSDR

-590 LDTAGCAQFSKH
+590 LETSGCAQFSKH
-602 GISISVPEAAL
+602 EISISIPKAAL
-613 HALSIACEDFFRIT
+613 HALSISCEDFFRIT

-642 NETVIPTLPGVQIM
+642 NETVIPALPGVQIM

-667 LLLDEQ
+667 LLLDEK

>member
-8 RWKYRLGKLMS
+8 RWKYRLGKMMC
-19 VMLAAT
+19 VILAAFL
-25 TLGGSIDAKALA
+25 LGGSVNAGALA
-37 GGSVDAGVL
+37 DGSVDAE
-46 AEHAAGE
+46 A
-53 TASSELS
+53 
-60 SSSTGIPKRDSI
+60 
-72 STGILSDSDISKLSD
+72 
-87 LQTKTHETSEAESN
+87 TSEAESN
-101 KALEAT
+101 KAAEAT
-107 SEAESDKAEVTSEAE
+107 SEAESDKTAE
-122 SDKAAEPS
+122 SG
-130 KSTETETET
+130 KSAETESET

-146 VTGTP
+146 VTGTS
-151 ETSQTPEINA
+151 EASQTPEIKA
-161 GTILEILNS
+161 GTILEILDS
-170 DALSALDPVVV
+170 DALSALDPVVI

-186 DNNDALLM
+186 ENNDALLM

-243 GTIVFPDGYACADH
+243 GTIVFPDGYTCADH
-257 ILRTLRLPVHVV
+257 VLRTLRLPVHVV
-269 LPDSPVVLTKID
+269 LPDSPVVLTKVD

-317 TLYQADICWNADS
+317 TLYQADICWNTDS

-351 AFSETLAVPVLR
+351 AFAETLAVPVLR

-376 NFIFPARGKLCIP
+376 NCIFPARGKLCLP

-401 IRLCTRDGIW
+401 IRLCTHDGIW

-417 GDCQISSDAIYLSNF
+417 GDCQISSDAIYLSNS

-489 PELPETE
+489 PELPETK
-496 QTEPQLPETEQTESE
+496 QTEPEQ
-511 LPETFQTETNLTE
+511 PDTFQTETTLTE
-524 TKTPESSTQPSEP
+524 TKTPESSSEP
-537 FRPSAAEQTEANLKS
+537 FRPSTAWQTEANPNV
-552 NQSSGQTEA
+552 NQTSGQTEA
-561 NSKSNQNSDR
+561 NTKSNHASGQTEANTKSNQTSGQ

-590 LDTAGCAQFSKH
+590 LETSGCAQFSKH

-656 LPWSGDDKYGL
+656 LPWSGDNKYGL

>member
-1 MKKDVKN
+1 MKKEIKN
-8 RWKYRLGKLMS
+8 RWKYRLGKLMG

-25 TLGGSIDAKALA
+25 TLGGSIDAKTLA
-37 GGSVDAGVL
+37 DFQT
-46 AEHAAGE
+46 E
-53 TASSELS
+53 TYETSEFKNE
-60 SSSTGIPKRDSI
+60 I
-72 STGILSDSDISKLSD
+72 
-87 LQTKTHETSEAESN
+87 TSEAESD
-101 KALEAT
+101 KDVEAT
-107 SEAESDKAEVTSEAE
+107 SEAESDKAAE
-122 SDKAAEPS
+122 SV
-130 KSTETETET
+130 KSAETETET
-139 ESSETPE
+139 ESSETSE
-146 VTGTP
+146 VTGTS
-151 ETSQTPEINA
+151 EASQTPEIKT
-161 GTILEILNS
+161 GTILEILDS
-170 DALSALDPVVV
+170 DALSALDPVVI

-186 DNNDALLM
+186 ENNDALLT

-200 SVSARVRTAD
+200 SVSARVLAAD

-228 LPQIDVSVAGEYEEL
+228 LPQIDVSVVGEYEEL
-243 GTIVFPDGYACADH
+243 GTIVFPDGYTCADH

-269 LPDSPVVLTKID
+269 RPDSPVVLTKVD

-303 TNLPGLWSCYDASH
+303 TNLPGLWSCYDASN
-317 TLYQADICWNADS
+317 TLYQADICWNTDS

-351 AFSETLAVPVLR
+351 VFSETLAVPVLR
-363 VPVSV
+363 VPISV

-376 NFIFPARGKLCIP
+376 NCIFPARGKLCIP
-389 IAGLPGDPAQIR
+389 ITGLPGNPAQIR
-401 IRLCTRDGIW
+401 IRLCTHDDIW

-417 GDCQISSDAIYLSNF
+417 GHCQISSDAIYLSNF

-450 TGILTFL
+450 TGILTFR

-496 QTEPQLPETEQTESE
+496 QTEPELPETEQTKPE
-511 LPETFQTETNLTE
+511 LPDTSQTETNLTE

-537 FRPSAAEQTEANLKS
+537 FDPSAAEQTEANFKS
-552 NQSSGQTEA
+552 S
-561 NSKSNQNSDR
+561 QNSDR

-590 LDTAGCAQFSKH
+590 LETSGCAQFSKH
-602 GISISVPEAAL
+602 GISISIPKAAL

-642 NETVIPTLPGVQIM
+642 NETVIPALPGVQIM
-656 LPWSGDDKYGL
+656 LPWSEDDKYGL
-667 LLLDEQ
+667 LLLDEK

>member
-8 RWKYRLGKLMS
+8 RWKYWLGKMMC
-19 VMLAAT
+19 VILAAFL
-25 TLGGSIDAKALA
+25 LGESVNAGALA
-37 GGSVDAGVL
+37 DGSVDAGVL

-53 TASSELS
+53 AE
-60 SSSTGIPKRDSI
+60 
-72 STGILSDSDISKLSD
+72 
-87 LQTKTHETSEAESN
+87 THETSE
-101 KALEAT
+101 T
-107 SEAESDKAEVTSEAE
+107 GSDKAAEVTSEAD
-122 SDKAAEPS
+122 SDKTAES
-130 KSTETETET
+130 GKSAETETET

-146 VTGTP
+146 VTGTS
-151 ETSQTPEINA
+151 EASQTPEIKA
-161 GTILEILNS
+161 GTILEILDS
-170 DALSALDPVVV
+170 DALSALDPVVI

-186 DNNDALLM
+186 ENNDALLM

-243 GTIVFPDGYACADH
+243 GTIVFPDGYTCADH
-257 ILRTLRLPVHVV
+257 VLRTLRLPVHVV
-269 LPDSPVVLTKID
+269 LPDSPVVLTKVD

-286 GEAYAIAT
+286 GEAYAITT

-303 TNLPGLWSCYDASH
+303 TNLPGLWSCYDASD
-317 TLYQADICWNADS
+317 TLYQADICWNTDS
-330 VNTTTP
+330 VNTTIP

-368 QDPKHPDI
+368 QDPNNPDI
-376 NFIFPARGKLCIP
+376 NCIFPARGKLCLP
-389 IAGLPGDPAQIR
+389 LAGLPGDPAQIR
-401 IRLCTRDGIW
+401 IRLCTHDGIW

-417 GDCQISSDAIYLSNF
+417 GDCQISSDAIYLSNS

-489 PELPETE
+489 PKLPETK
-496 QTEPQLPETEQTESE
+496 QTEPEQ
-511 LPETFQTETNLTE
+511 PDTFQTETTLTE
-524 TKTPESSTQPSEP
+524 TKAPESSSEP
-537 FRPSAAEQTEANLKS
+537 FRPSAAEQTEANSKS
-552 NQSSGQTEA
+552 NQASGQTEA
-561 NSKSNQNSDR
+561 TPKSNQASGQ
-571 TEHFTSDYDRISGT
+571 TEHFTSDYDWISGT

-590 LDTAGCAQFSKH
+590 LETSGCAQFSKH

-627 ILQASDDTFSFFFEK
+627 ILQASDDTFSFFFKK

-673 RCIIS
+673 RRIIS

-693 DQTGTFQIVPD
+693 DQTGTFQIVQD

-725 VSRYFFWLLSI
+725 VFRYFFWLLSI